1 MPALKPE
8 ERQRVAAATEEIHD
22 RTGVE
27 LVVVVRHA
35 SDHYALYPMLWASM
49 IAIVSLVVL
58 GLFFPR
64 LPVRIATLLQA
75 LILLLLTLAFDWMPL
90 RMRLVPRHTRHSLAH
105 ALAHHEFAAHAM
117 AGDPGRKL
125 ILLFVSQAEHY
136 FEVIADRATHRG
148 AMEGAWEAIA
158 TEFTRAA
165 KTGPLG
171 DAVIEA
177 VRRCGVAAESAATSP
192 PERYA

>member
-8 ERQRVAAATEEIHD
+8 ERQRVAAVTREIHD

-27 LVVVVRHA
+27 VVVVVRHA
-35 SDHYALYPMLWASM
+35 SDHYALYPLLWASM
-49 IAIVSLVVL
+49 GAIIAIAVL
-58 GLFFPR
+58 GLFYPR
-64 LPVRIATLLQA
+64 LPIRMATLVQA
-75 LILLLLTLAFDWMPL
+75 LILFVLVLAFDWMPL

-117 AGDPGRKL
+117 AGDPSRKL

-136 FEVIADRATHRG
+136 FEVIADRATHQAAG
-148 AMEGAWEAIA
+148 ESAWEAIA

-171 DAVIEA
+171 NAVIEA
-177 VRRCGVAAESAATSP
+177 VRRCGLAAGPAATSP
-192 PERYA
+192 PERHA

>member
-8 ERQRVAAATEEIHD
+8 ERQRVAAATKEIHD

-27 LVVVVRHA
+27 VVVVVRHA
-35 SDHYALYPMLWASM
+35 SDHYALYPMLWAGM

-64 LPVRIATLLQA
+64 LPVRIATMLQA

-90 RMRLVPRHTRHSLAH
+90 RLRLVPRHTRHSLAH
-105 ALAHHEFAAHAM
+105 TLARHEFATHAM
-117 AGDPGRKL
+117 AGDPSRKL

-136 FEVIADRATHRG
+136 FEVIADRATNQAVG
-148 AMEGAWEAIA
+148 EGAWEAIA

-177 VRRCGVAAESAATSP
+177 VRRCGVGAGPAAAAP
-192 PERYA
+192 PERHA

>member
-8 ERQRVAAATEEIHD
+8 ERQRVAAATKEIHD

-64 LPVRIATLLQA
+64 LPVRIATMMQA

-105 ALAHHEFAAHAM
+105 TLAHHEFAAHAM
-117 AGDPGRKL
+117 TGDPGRKL

-136 FEVIADRATHRG
+136 FEVIADRATHQ
-148 AMEGAWEAIA
+148 AAAEGTWEAIA
-158 TEFTRAA
+158 TEFTGAA

-171 DAVIEA
+171 NAVIEA
-177 VRRCGVAAESAATSP
+177 VRRCGVAAGPIAAPP
-192 PERYA
+192 PERHA

>member
-8 ERQRVAAATEEIHD
+8 ERQRVAAATKEIHD

-35 SDHYALYPMLWASM
+35 SDRYALYPLLWASVG
-49 IAIVSLVVL
+49 AIVAVAVL

-64 LPVRIATLLQA
+64 LPIRMAALAQA
-75 LILLLLTLAFDWMPL
+75 LILFVLASAFDWMPL
-90 RMRLVPRHTRHSLAH
+90 RMRLVPRHTSHSLAH
-105 ALAHHEFAAHAM
+105 ALARHEFAAHVM
-117 AGDPGRKL
+117 AGDPSRRL

-136 FEVIADRATHRG
+136 FEVIADRVTHQAAG
-148 AMEGAWEAIA
+148 EGAWETIA
-158 TEFTRAA
+158 SEFTRAA

-171 DAVIEA
+171 NAVIEA
-177 VRRCGVAAESAATSP
+177 VQRCGAATATLATAP
-192 PERYA
+192 PKQGV